1 MGLAVVA
8 AIAVGVIV
16 LLQGVHLLLVRL
28 GSRRPLL
35 IELAD
40 RAHRPMQL
48 LLVLLTL
55 RIGLRMVLPAEHWR
69 YQLLHLLTLAC
80 IAAAAWL
87 VASLLFVLEG
97 AAINRYRVDTADNR
111 RSRKARTQI
120 RIVRRVTLAGV
131 VVLAIGVMLMTFP
144 AVRAAGTSIV
154 ASAAVIA
161 AITAFAAQTMLGNL
175 VAGVQI
181 AFSGALKL
189 GDVVVVEN
197 EWGRVEEITLTSVVL
212 HVWDDRRLI
221 LPSSYFT
228 GRPFENWTRTDA
240 ALIGSVEID
249 LDWAVPIDELRAEL
263 HRILPEAD
271 LWDHRIG
278 LLQVTDAVAGWV
290 RVRALVSAVDSPTL
304 FDLRCYV
311 RERLVEWLRRE
322 YPDRV
327 PRLHLGPALAAEPGS
342 AAGFTGDGRGSPAS
356 SPAPHRP
363 ADHY

>member
-8 AIAVGVIV
+8 AIAVGALV
-16 LLQGVHLLLVRL
+16 LLQGVHALLVRL
-28 GSRRPLL
+28 GARRPLL
-35 IELAD
+35 IELAN

-48 LLVLLTL
+48 ALVLLTL
-55 RIGLRMVLPAEHWR
+55 RIGLRIVLPAEHWR
-69 YQLLHLLTLAC
+69 YPLLHLLTLAC
-80 IAAAAWL
+80 IGALAWL

-111 RSRKARTQI
+111 RSRKAQTQI

-131 VVLAIGVMLMTFP
+131 VVLAIAVMLLTFP

-189 GDVVVVEN
+189 GDVVVVEH

-221 LPSSYFT
+221 LPCSYFT
-228 GRPFENWTRTDA
+228 GRPFENWTLTGA

-249 LDWAVPIDELRAEL
+249 LDWAVPVEDLRAEL
-263 HRILPEAD
+263 HRILPEAE

-311 RERLVEWLRRE
+311 RERLVDWLRRE

-327 PRLHLGPALAAEPGS
+327 PRLHLGPALIQEPG
-342 AAGFTGDGRGSPAS
+342 AATGFTGDGRGSPAS

-363 ADHY
+363 ADRY